1 MNKIK
6 KSIFSF
12 CISFKCYTTCF
23 HYNWQLNSLSE
34 KLTFWKMS
42 MGFRISRIVVGMA
55 LFCFND
61 IIWYKNN
68 NFLELRCLS
77 KLITKSTN
85 KKKIHIICLWDH
97 FCITFDTLG
106 VSCNFLLTTMLIL
119 GTKQTMP
126 ITFWKHR
133 TSGSFS
139 LCLFFSIKLFT
150 AFLFHFVVGTTTV
163 SVLVKAKMHL
173 TLLTVNMWEVIAS
186 AVLASLS
193 GFLCW
198 KMINAIPSHI
208 KRHTAAWPFTG
219 WCWSRFWRG

>member
-119 GTKQTMP
+119 DTKLIMP
-126 ITFWKHR
+126 LTFWKLQAV
-133 TSGSFS
+133 FF
-139 LCLFFSIKLFT
+139 FFSFFFNIKLFT
-150 AFLFHFVVGTTTV
+150 AFLFHFVIGTKNV
-163 SVLVKAKMHL
+163 SGALFRQRC
-173 TLLTVNMWEVIAS
+173 TLLWEVIAGV
-186 AVLASLS
+186 VLASMS

-198 KMINAIPSHI
+198 KIIIAIPSHI
-208 KRHTAAWPFTG
+208 NWDTAAWHFIG
-219 WCWSRFWRG
+219 WCWSRFWRK

>member
-6 KSIFSF
+6 KSIFFILHFFQMLYYMFSL
-12 CISFKCYTTCF
+12 
-23 HYNWQLNSLSE
+23 QLTAKQFE
-34 KLTFWKMS
+34 WKLTFWKMS

-150 AFLFHFVVGTTTV
+150 AFLFHFVIGTKNV
-163 SVLVKAKMHL
+163 SGALFRQRC
-173 TLLTVNMWEVIAS
+173 TLLWEVIAGV
-186 AVLASLS
+186 VLASMS

-198 KMINAIPSHI
+198 KIIIAIPSHI
-208 KRHTAAWPFTG
+208 NWDTAAWHFIG
-219 WCWSRFWRG
+219 WCWSRFWRK